1 MRLLIATILLLQLLL
16 SGCGH
21 RESTPEKRFDF
32 TGRVVSVDRKDGVA
46 TIAHEEIPGYMSA
59 MTMPFK
65 VKEEWALKVLA
76 PGQRIRGTLVVRGL
90 DSWLEGLTITQS
102 PSPADVGAAEGSN
115 DPKAGVEVPDFPLVN
130 QDGKRVHLRGYGGRY
145 LLLTFIYT
153 RCPLPD
159 YCPRMSTYF
168 SEILQAVEKDP
179 AMSERVHLM
188 SVSFDPEFD
197 RPNVLRDYGRAW
209 LGSRGEAGFRAWEFA
224 TGTEEEVRQITQ
236 FFGLS
241 YWRETGQIIH
251 SLRTALV
258 GPDGK
263 LVELYRGN
271 EWKPSELVARVRA
284 LVKSR

>member
-1 MRLLIATILLLQLLL
+1 MRSPIAAVFLFQLLL

-21 RESTPEKRFDF
+21 RGSTPEKRFEV
-32 TGRVVSVDRKDGVA
+32 TGKVVSVDRREGLA
-46 TIAHEEIPGYMSA
+46 TIAHDEIPGYMAA

-76 PGQRIRGTLVVRGL
+76 PGQTIRGTLVVQGL

-102 PSPADVGAAEGSN
+102 PSPADAGAVETSN
-115 DPKAGVEVPDFPLVN
+115 EPKPGVEVPDFSLVN
-130 QDGKRVHLRGYGGRY
+130 QEGKRIHIREYGGRY

-179 AMSERVHLM
+179 ALAERVHLL
-188 SVSFDPEFD
+188 SVSFDSEFD
-197 RPNVLRDYGRAW
+197 KPRVLRDYGRAW
-209 LGSRGEAGFRAWEFA
+209 LGSRGEEGFRAWEFA

-236 FFGLS
+236 YFGLS

-251 SLRTALV
+251 SLRTVLI

-271 EWKPSELVARVRA
+271 EWKPAELVERVRG
-284 LVKSR
+284 LVKPR